1 VFGLKKIE
9 KTIKKETFCGH
20 ICTTFTSTTT
30 KKNTTKNT
38 SSDEENECKTKNA
51 F

>member
-9 KTIKKETFCGH
+9 KTIKKKLSVGIYVLH
-20 ICTTFTSTTT
+20 SHQQQQ
-30 KKNTTKNT
+30 KNTTKNT

>member
-1 VFGLKKIE
+1 VFDGLKK
-9 KTIKKETFCGH
+9 KK
-20 ICTTFTSTTT
+20 TT
-30 KKNTTKNT
+30 KKTLSVGIYVLHSHQQQQKNTTKNT